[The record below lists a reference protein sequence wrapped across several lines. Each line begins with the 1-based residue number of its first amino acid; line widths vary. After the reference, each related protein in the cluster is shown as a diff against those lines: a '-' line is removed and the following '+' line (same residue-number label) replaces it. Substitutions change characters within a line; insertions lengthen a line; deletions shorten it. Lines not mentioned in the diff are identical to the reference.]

1 VSAPRFR
8 EVLISPASVS
18 WIKDREQIIVMD
30 EQRQEIFVLRGVEA
44 VVWDCL
50 VLTYPYSKIV
60 RSLTV
65 MLEVSSEEAEKR
77 LWTIFQKWIRAGL
90 LGIEAG

>member
-1 VSAPRFR
+1 MSASRFR
-8 EVLISPASVS
+8 EVLISPDSVS

-30 EQRQEIFVLRGVEA
+30 EQRQEVFVLLGVEA
-44 VVWDCL
+44 VVWSYL

-60 RSLTV
+60 RSLTL

-90 LGIEAG
+90 LGMEAG